1 MVLHF
6 TDCCERNSGALFTDT
21 ETEAQRLRELTKVPQ
36 LWVWLKQDPN
46 PVSPTPGPLPSLPY
60 CLALRSA
67 GWDMDAGALTTWGP
81 ESHQNR
87 FR

>member
-1 MVLHF
+1 M
-6 TDCCERNSGALFTDT
+6 
-21 ETEAQRLRELTKVPQ
+21 ETEAQRLRELTKVTQ

-67 GWDMDAGALTTWGP
+67 GWDMDAGALTT
-81 ESHQNR
+81 
-87 FR
+87 